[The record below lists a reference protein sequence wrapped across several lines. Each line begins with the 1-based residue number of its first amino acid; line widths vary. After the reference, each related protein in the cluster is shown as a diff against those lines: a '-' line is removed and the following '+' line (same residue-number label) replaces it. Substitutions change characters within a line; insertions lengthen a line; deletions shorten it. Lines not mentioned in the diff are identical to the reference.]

1 MGGKANYINILF
13 LKIACIFPPIET
25 CYISSS
31 IQYNRV
37 LLNIPLA
44 YNQLPFILL
53 LSDLLQ

>member
-1 MGGKANYINILF
+1 MY
-13 LKIACIFPPIET
+13 FPPIKT

-53 LSDLLQ
+53 LSDVL